1 MSWRL
6 SSHPQAP
13 RCFGEVVT
21 LTSFSTSARIFSVV
35 TGESNWMLTGIPTP
49 TVPPELRM
57 P

>member
-6 SSHPQAP
+6 SSQPQAP
-13 RCFGEVVT
+13 RCFGAVVT
-21 LTSFSTSARIFSVV
+21 ETSRSTSARICLVV

-49 TVPPELRM
+49 TVIPELRM